1 MNLEEA
7 RERAIRLVEEI
18 NLHDFNYYVLD
29 SPVLSDREYDLLKR
43 ELEKLEKK
51 FPQLVTPDSPTQRV
65 GGKPLDTFKSVNHA
79 APMLSLDNA
88 FSVNELR
95 DFVRKI
101 KSLSG
106 ISELEY
112 VVEPKMDGLA
122 VSLLYESG
130 ILVRGATRGDGYV
143 GEDITHN
150 VRTIKS
156 VPLKLKERVDLEVR
170 GEVFFPRKAFQEL
183 NDRREKEGYPLFAN
197 PRNAAAGSMRQLD
210 PAVAASRPLDIFIY
224 GMGSFEGFPFRTHM
238 EMLKTLKGLG
248 LRVNPHTVLYT
259 DFDHVV
265 EICQSWAVKRHEL
278 PYEIDGMVIKINDL
292 EIQAQVGYTTK
303 SPRWAVAFKFPA
315 EQVETTVEDIQVS
328 VGRTGALTPIALLTP
343 VKVSGSVVKRAS
355 LHNED
360 ILREKG
366 VKIGDRVII
375 HKAGEVIPELV
386 KVLTEKRTGQE
397 KDFVMPG
404 NCPACGQQVVHIPG
418 EVALRCMSS
427 TCPVQMYE
435 RIVHFASRGA
445 MDIEGLGPAVARM
458 LWENRLVGDVADLY
472 YLKKEDLVTLERMG
486 EKSAQNLLEAIQ
498 GSKQNP
504 LNKLLYGLGP
514 RFLGEKGSK
523 VIAEHFKSLEY
534 IVSAS
539 AEEMVKVPEIGPKI
553 AASIVEFFQNP
564 SNLQVVEKL
573 RSAGVNFHQ
582 HQGQKEEGERVFE
595 GQTFVLTGKLESFSR
610 SQVQS
615 QIESLGGRVTSSVSR
630 NTDYVVAGENPGSKL
645 DQARSLDIKILT
657 EEQFQKLLLGKF
669 GIGD

>member
-7 RERAIRLVEEI
+7 RQRILELVEEI
-18 NLHDFNYYVLD
+18 NTHDYNYYVLD

-65 GGKPLDTFKSVNHA
+65 GGKPLETFKTVNHG

-95 DFVRKI
+95 NFVRKI
-101 KSLSG
+101 KNIDGNSP
-106 ISELEY
+106 LEY

-130 ILVRGATRGDGYV
+130 VLVRGATRGDGYV

-150 VRTIKS
+150 IRTIKS
-156 VPLKLKERVDLEVR
+156 VPLKLREKVYLEVR
-170 GEVFFPRKAFQEL
+170 GEVYFPHKAFQEL
-183 NDRREKEGYPLFAN
+183 NQRRAEEGLPLFAN

-210 PAVAASRPLDIFIY
+210 PTAAASRPLDIFFY
-224 GMGSFEGFPFRTHM
+224 GLGSYEGFPFRTHM
-238 EMLKTLKGLG
+238 DMLKYLKGLG
-248 LRVNPHTVLYT
+248 LKVNPHTALYS
-259 DFDHVV
+259 DFDQVMEV
-265 EICQSWAVKRHEL
+265 CQEWAVKRYEL

-292 EIQAQVGYTTK
+292 ELQARAGYTAR

-360 ILREKG
+360 ILRGKE

-386 KVLTEKRTGQE
+386 KVLTEKRTGKE
-397 KDFVMPG
+397 RAFVMPQS
-404 NCPACGQQVVHIPG
+404 CPACGQPVAHLPE
-418 EVALRCMSS
+418 EVAIRCMNAS
-427 TCPVQMYE
+427 CPVQMYE

-445 MDIEGLGPAVARM
+445 MDIEGLGPAAARL
-458 LWENRLVGDVADLY
+458 LWENRLVEDVADLY
-472 YLKKEDLVTLERMG
+472 YLKKEDLLTLERMG
-486 EKSAQNLLEAIQ
+486 EKSAQNLLDSIEV
-498 GSKQNP
+498 SKKNP

-523 VIAEHFKSLEY
+523 IIAQHFGSLDR
-534 IVSAS
+534 IMSAS
-539 AEEMVKVPEIGPKI
+539 EEEITAVPEIGPKI

-564 SNLQVVEKL
+564 SNRSVVEKL
-573 RSAGVNFHQ
+573 RSAGVNFHRSGE
-582 HQGQKEEGERVFE
+582 QGEGKEQIFE
-595 GQTFVLTGKLESFSR
+595 GRTFVLTGKLEAFSR
-610 SQVQS
+610 PEAQS
-615 QIESLGGRVTSSVSR
+615 RIENLGGRVTSSVSG

-645 DQARSLDIKILT
+645 DQARSLGINVIT
-657 EEQFQKLLLGKF
+657 EAQFQELLENKE
-669 GIGD
+669 